1 MTTRLEHQKVQVK
14 DLYSD
19 AKKTRMITFIFKKF
33 LGSPKLYNKWYFKK
47 NN

>member
-19 AKKTRMITFIFKKF
+19 AKKTWMIASLFKKF
-33 LGSPKLYNKWYFKK
+33 LGFAKTL
-47 NN
+47 